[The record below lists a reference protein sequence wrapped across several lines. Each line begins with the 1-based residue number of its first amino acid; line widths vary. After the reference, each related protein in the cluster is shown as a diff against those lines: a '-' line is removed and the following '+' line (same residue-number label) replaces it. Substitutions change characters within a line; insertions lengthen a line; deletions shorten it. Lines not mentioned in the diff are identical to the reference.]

1 MAVDI
6 HTLLEK
12 NPVTK
17 AMLKPKFGY
26 KYLGPYNGPLE
37 KQMLYDKQTGEIY
50 KYYDKPKNVLDKIA
64 SRHDICYELKPKNKG
79 LCDRIMV
86 KEIDNIPFKER
97 PWGTFAIKQIINTK
111 QKLGLG
117 IENSNKILSEE
128 LHKPKRKNFT
138 RRKIIV
144 NHIDEIF
151 AADLVEMQ
159 KFAKLNK
166 GYRYLLT
173 CIDIF
178 SKYSWVI
185 PLKDKKGI
193 NVKNALQKNFY
204 SKITKIFMD

>member
-1 MAVDI
+1 
-6 HTLLEK
+6 
-12 NPVTK
+12 
-17 AMLKPKFGY
+17 
-26 KYLGPYNGPLE
+26 
-37 KQMLYDKQTGEIY
+37 
-50 KYYDKPKNVLDKIA
+50 
-64 SRHDICYELKPKNKG
+64 
-79 LCDRIMV
+79 MV
-86 KEIDNIPFKER
+86 KEIDNESYKDR
-97 PWGTFAIKQIINTK
+97 PWGIFVIKQIINNR

-117 IENSNKILSEE
+117 VNENNKILSEE
-128 LHKPKRKNFT
+128 LHKSKRKNYP

-193 NVKNALQKNFY
+193 NFKNALQKFFKQRKCEFLWTDRGKEFY
-204 SKITKIFMD
+204 NKQVQDLLNENNIKLY